1 MSSTTQTL
9 SERFDPKVL
18 AALEGL
24 DFKARYVMEGFLSG
38 LHDSPFHGFSV
49 EFSDYRNYQ
58 PGDDL
63 KHLDWR
69 LFARSDRLCIKR
81 YVEETN
87 ARVYVVC
94 DTSGS
99 MEYRGEEAWGR
110 RLDCARTVAAAFTWG
125 LLRHND
131 GVGLIALGG

>member
-1 MSSTTQTL
+1 VFPATQSL
-9 SERFDPKVL
+9 SARFDPKLL

-63 KHLDWR
+63 RHLDWR
-69 LFARSDRLCIKR
+69 LYARSDRL
-81 YVEETN
+81 
-87 ARVYVVC
+87 
-94 DTSGS
+94 
-99 MEYRGEEAWGR
+99 
-110 RLDCARTVAAAFTWG
+110 
-125 LLRHND
+125 
-131 GVGLIALGG
+131 